1 VADESGRTAASPS
14 EPWHDRG
21 MSRARIDDLQH
32 ARKVLIHGVTGSGKS
47 TAAERIG
54 RILDLPVHLVDEE
67 IGWLP
72 ASQAPW
78 TNRSPQ
84 KQQELAETLSAQPRW
99 VFDSTYGT
107 FRDIVMPRADV
118 VVGLDYSRALTLG
131 RLLRR
136 TAGRIRDGQEICNGN
151 RETLRQ
157 ALGRDSII
165 AWHFQ
170 SFTRKHE
177 TLSAWEQDPDGPAVL
192 RLRTPAELEQV
203 LACLT

>member
-1 VADESGRTAASPS
+1 MIAV
-14 EPWHDRG
+14 
-21 MSRARIDDLQH
+21 MSRARIDDLHH
-32 ARKVLIHGVTGSGKS
+32 ARRILIHGVTGSGKS

-72 ASQAPW
+72 AAQAPW
-78 TNRSPQ
+78 TNRPAD
-84 KQQELAETLSAQPRW
+84 QQREIADTLSAQERW

-107 FRDIVMPRADV
+107 FRDIVLPRADV
-118 VVGLDYSRALTLG
+118 VVGLDYSRALTLT

-136 TAGRIRDGQEICNGN
+136 TILRIRDGQVICNGN

-157 ALGRDSII
+157 SLGKDSII

-177 TLSAWEQDPDGPAVL
+177 TLCAWEQDPDGPAVL

-203 LACLT
+203 LARLA